1 MNCPFGQCAVTAF
14 GAYDYTRGG
23 HLVLEEAQLYIE
35 FPAGSLILLPSA
47 TVTHANTP
55 IQEGE
60 MRQSFTQYTP
70 GGLFRYYDNGFR
82 TESQLFEQDKEE
94 YWRIMGE
101 KDTRWEMGL
110 GLWSTLDELG
120 CANGGGRVEVESSA

>member
-14 GAYDYTRGG
+14 GRYDHTEGG
-23 HLVLEEAQLYIE
+23 HLVLEEAKLYVE
-35 FPAGSLILLPSA
+35 FPPGALILLPSA

-55 IQEGE
+55 IRDGE
-60 MRQSFTQYTP
+60 TRQSFTQYTP

-82 TESQLFEQDKEE
+82 TESELFEEDEEE
-94 YWRIMGE
+94 YWRVMGQ

-120 CANGGGRVEVESSA
+120 CADSASEARCT